1 MKCFSLVASR
11 QILSVPSLF
20 RPVSFVVPEVYPT
33 AEEGIVVHQAKPD
46 CEVIPGVNLF
56 LSSELY
62 ATCRHPAKDVDSV
75 VINRASISRRPN
87 GTLWLLPEREVEC
100 KSALVWLDVSR
111 GAFSRVQYEL
121 GNCVHVRIRR
131 STDDL
136 FGNEELALVEIAVAR
151 PFHAFRFSRKWFCF
165 GGERVGEC
173 LVISFDGNSLK
184 CEAAE

>member
-20 RPVSFVVPEVYPT
+20 RPVSFVAPEIYP
-33 AEEGIVVHQAKPD
+33 AAREGIVVYQPKPA
-46 CEVIPGVNLF
+46 CEIIPGANLF

-62 ATCRHPAKDVDSV
+62 ASSHSANDVDSI
-75 VINRASISRRPN
+75 VIDRASVLRRSN
-87 GTLWLLPEREVEC
+87 GTLWLVPEREGESN
-100 KSALVWLDVSR
+100 SALVWLDVSR
-111 GAFSRVQYEL
+111 GAFSRVQYEV
-121 GNCVHVRIRR
+121 GNCVHVRLRR
-131 STDDL
+131 SSDDL
-136 FGNEELALVEIAVAR
+136 FGNEELALVEIAVGR

-173 LVISFDGNSLK
+173 LLISFDGRSLK